1 MENVTA
7 IAAGIADGLRPQC
20 QSRPDHPWFSRDHQ
34 RRALEKYAEAL
45 RAAGFAP
52 VKLNMVVMRG
62 VNDDELADFARLSRD
77 TDLHVRFIEFM
88 PMGASSRWNADTYLC
103 SDRIK
108 ERLRGL
114 GELIPVPHSETDGPA
129 RKGKIDFISRRD
141 RLRLT
146 SEGRL
151 RACLLHDEETDLS
164 APCSG
169 KAAQMRIFRPRCWL
183 LCAASRRATAWRS
196 GCASR
201 KAAAT
206 GGCHGLA
213 GENDL
218 HIG

>member
-146 SEGRL
+146 SEGRR
-151 RACLLHDEETDLS
+151 RACLLHDEETDLR
-164 APCSG
+164 ALLRQG
-169 KAAQMRIFRPRCWL
+169 AEMRVFRPRCWL
-183 LCAASRRATAWRS
+183 LCAASSSTTRS

-206 GGCHGLA
+206 GCCHRLG
-213 GENDL
+213 GEQ
-218 HIG
+218 